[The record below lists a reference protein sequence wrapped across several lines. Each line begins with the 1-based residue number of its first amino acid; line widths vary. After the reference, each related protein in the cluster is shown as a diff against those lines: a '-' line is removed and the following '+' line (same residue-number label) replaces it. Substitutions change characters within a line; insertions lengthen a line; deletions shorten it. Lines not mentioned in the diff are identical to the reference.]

1 MSALLCF
8 LPLRLS
14 SMTDKLEPLTTRHDN
29 WATVN
34 VSGATEYP
42 LVDKRK
48 SVLLLVWSC
57 LPLFP
62 LFSHWRL
69 RAGEFRAWVIFSL
82 PAVESVQLLVS
93 FRRRDG
99 AIAHFAFIRDC
110 MKKGAWFFLFSS
122 RSNFDS
128 ASSALYLDVGDILI
142 EWARDKLAGV
152 GLAVDRSIVLPRP
165 SLSFNKIW
173 TGSNLWRESKMRT
186 REQDKNKRTF
196 FLLFCWPAFVYP
208 YVLC

>member
-14 SMTDKLEPLTTRHDN
+14 SLTDELEPLTTRHDEDN

-93 FRRRDG
+93 FWRRDG

-122 RSNFDS
+122 RFNFDS
-128 ASSALYLDVGDILI
+128 TSSALYVYLDG
-142 EWARDKLAGV
+142 R
-152 GLAVDRSIVLPRP
+152 
-165 SLSFNKIW
+165 
-173 TGSNLWRESKMRT
+173 
-186 REQDKNKRTF
+186 
-196 FLLFCWPAFVYP
+196 LLGWMFTWMSAIF
-208 YVLC
+208 